1 MRMPMKKK
9 QDLETD
15 LNIDDEQSIKKE
27 NEQSADTKNEQS
39 LNKDNEQ
46 SIIIEKDLA
55 KTIEYNANASIEDEL
70 AATIKI
76 EPNVNKKI
84 VANRA
89 KIWQIA
95 LFSLNNTSTNLF
107 LAMMGYVSYYA
118 NGIAGIGVV
127 LISFILTG
135 MRVFDSVTDPMV
147 GYIIDKTNGRFGK
160 FRPFMVMGYLFS
172 AISSLLLFYVTHLVP
187 GGFRVPFFMATYS
200 LYIIG
205 YTLQSSVV
213 KSGQTVIT
221 NDASQRP
228 IITFFDSTFIMFAH
242 GLVAFYVSVYLIKKY
257 TNFNNPRLFE
267 EFVITVIILAGIC
280 TSLAIVGIWK
290 KDNKAYFKI
299 ELDSKK
305 SIHLKDYFEILK
317 NNKPIK
323 MLVVVAAANGF
334 ASMVYGNSTVIVML
348 YGILMHNYPLA
359 GLIGIIIGF
368 PNLGVTFLGI
378 VYARRHGQKKAMITI
393 TRLCVIFQIVIL
405 WMMIFWDLTKI
416 SLTHFNWITVE
427 FLVVFTLLNGCKSI
441 TNNMVVPM
449 IADCTDYEY
458 MRSGQFVPGIMG
470 ALFSF
475 VDKGISSLGTAFV
488 GLILSFVGFSKV
500 FPQVDDALT
509 PTLKWLT
516 IFFYCII
523 PIISWVIT
531 LFTLQHYKL
540 DKKAVRDLYQ

>member
-1 MRMPMKKK
+1 
-9 QDLETD
+9 
-15 LNIDDEQSIKKE
+15 
-27 NEQSADTKNEQS
+27 
-39 LNKDNEQ
+39 
-46 SIIIEKDLA
+46 
-55 KTIEYNANASIEDEL
+55 
-70 AATIKI
+70 
-76 EPNVNKKI
+76 
-84 VANRA
+84 
-89 KIWQIA
+89 
-95 LFSLNNTSTNLF
+95 
-107 LAMMGYVSYYA
+107 
-118 NGIAGIGVV
+118 
-127 LISFILTG
+127 
-135 MRVFDSVTDPMV
+135 
-147 GYIIDKTNGRFGK
+147 
-160 FRPFMVMGYLFS
+160 
-172 AISSLLLFYVTHLVP
+172 
-187 GGFRVPFFMATYS
+187 
-200 LYIIG
+200 
-205 YTLQSSVV
+205 
-213 KSGQTVIT
+213 
-221 NDASQRP
+221 
-228 IITFFDSTFIMFAH
+228 
-242 GLVAFYVSVYLIKKY
+242 
-257 TNFNNPRLFE
+257 
-267 EFVITVIILAGIC
+267 
-280 TSLAIVGIWK
+280 
-290 KDNKAYFKI
+290 
-299 ELDSKK
+299 
-305 SIHLKDYFEILK
+305 
-317 NNKPIK
+317 
-323 MLVVVAAANGF
+323 
-334 ASMVYGNSTVIVML
+334 MVYGNSTVIVML

>member
-1 MRMPMKKK
+1 MKKK

>member
-1 MRMPMKKK
+1 MNEEAEPNP
-9 QDLETD
+9 
-15 LNIDDEQSIKKE
+15 NIDNQPDPNVDNQPDP
-27 NEQSADTKNEQS
+27 NVDNQPNPNMKN
-39 LNKDNEQ
+39 
-46 SIIIEKDLA
+46 
-55 KTIEYNANASIEDEL
+55 
-70 AATIKI
+70 KI
-76 EPNVNKKI
+76 E
-84 VANRA
+84 ANRA

-135 MRVFDSVTDPMV
+135 MRVFDSVTDPIV
-147 GYIIDKTNGRFGK
+147 GYIIDKTNGRYGK
-160 FRPFMVMGYLFS
+160 FRPFMVAGYLFS

-187 GGFRVPFFMATYS
+187 GALRVPFFMATYS

-205 YTLQSSVV
+205 YTFQSSVV

-221 NDASQRP
+221 NDVSQRP

-257 TNFNNPRLFE
+257 TNFNNPKLFE

-280 TSLAIVGIWK
+280 TALAIFGIWK

-299 ELDSKK
+299 EVDNKK
-305 SIHLKDYFEILK
+305 SIRLKDYFEILK

-348 YGILMHNYPLA
+348 YGILMNNYPLA
-359 GLIGIIIGF
+359 GLIGVIIGF

-393 TRLCVIFQIVIL
+393 TRLCVLFQIVIL
-405 WMMIFWDLTKI
+405 GMMVFWDLTKI
-416 SLTHFNWITVE
+416 SLTHFNWLTLE

-500 FPQVDDALT
+500 FPQVDDAIT